1 MTRTALFETHADDH
15 GCGCFPAP
23 AQPDPDSGATADIMQ
38 ARAIAYGLAEFGIGP
53 ACWSAAY
60 DRQAAA
66 VVLRVDTPRGLYALA
81 IPAPGR
87 PFPVRHRGDRIG
99 SPGLPPHSRQPHS
112 YTAALFAAF
121 LRDRAALDFP
131 GRDACLTIYNMV

>member
-1 MTRTALFETHADDH
+1 MTRTTLFETRADDH
-15 GCGCFPAP
+15 GCGCHPAP
-23 AQPDPDSGATADIMQ
+23 AKPDSGTTADIMQ

-60 DRQAAA
+60 DHQAAA

-87 PFPVRHRGDRIG
+87 PFPVRHRGERIG
-99 SPGLPPHSRQPHS
+99 ALDCRRTYGTADS
-112 YTAALFAAF
+112 YTAALFGAF

-131 GRDACLTIYNMV
+131 GRDACPTTYNVV